1 VSETSSRSRW
11 LLGLCILISLILAW
25 GDSSSDGS
33 WRRFFA
39 QVISPLDKLVADV
52 SAAFRSREQ
61 NALLT
66 TELARSRQIVWQE
79 QNLLKENDRLNA
91 ILALR
96 STLSY
101 ESIPARVINYQTDG
115 LRAELTLDVGQ
126 TDGIKPDM
134 AVLAPE
140 GLVGRVVRVYPHT
153 SLVRLIT
160 DPEERV
166 SCRVYKSRS
175 FCVLRTDELGRIRL
189 DYLSSRAEVE
199 KGDAV
204 VTSGLGGVYP
214 AGVPV
219 GSIENLELNPEQ
231 LFFTAFLKPYVN
243 FSALELVVVAQ
254 PAVKPSEENPA
265 MPAPSTAPAP
275 LVHKPATPRPPAT
288 PTEPPPATP
297 AESQP
302 QPEPAP

>member
-1 VSETSSRSRW
+1 MSETSSRSRW

-25 GDSSSDGS
+25 GDSRTDGS

-39 QVISPLDKLVADV
+39 QAISPLDKLVADV
-52 SAAFRSREQ
+52 SAAFRSRDQ
-61 NALLT
+61 NALLA
-66 TELARSRQIVWQE
+66 TELARSRQIVWHE
-79 QNLLKENDRLNA
+79 QSLLKENDRLNA

-115 LRAELTLDVGQ
+115 LRAELTLDTGE
-126 TDGIKPDM
+126 TDGVKSDM

-140 GLVGRVVRVYPHT
+140 GLVGRVIRVYPHT

-254 PAVKPSEENPA
+254 PAVKPSGENPA

-275 LVHKPATPRPPAT
+275 PVHKTITPRPPVT
-288 PTEPPPATP
+288 PAEPPPTP
-297 AESQP
+297 PDTQP

>member
-1 VSETSSRSRW
+1 MSETSSRSRW

-25 GDSSSDGS
+25 GDSSTDGS

-39 QVISPLDKLVADV
+39 QAISPLDKLVADV

-101 ESIPARVINYQTDG
+101 ESIPTRVINYQTDG
-115 LRAELTLDVGQ
+115 LRAELTLDSGEL
-126 TDGIKPDM
+126 DGVKLDM

-231 LFFTAFLKPYVN
+231 LFFSAFLKPYVN
-243 FSALELVVVAQ
+243 FPALELVVVAQ
-254 PAVKPSEENPA
+254 PVIKPSVDNPTT
-265 MPAPSTAPAP
+265 PAPTTAPAP
-275 LVHKPATPRPPAT
+275 PMHKPAAPRPAET
-288 PTEPPPATP
+288 PTEPPATP
-297 AESQP
+297 DESQP
-302 QPEPAP
+302 QPEPSP

>member
-1 VSETSSRSRW
+1 MSESSSRSRW
-11 LLGLCILISLILAW
+11 LLGLCILVSLILAW
-25 GDSSSDGS
+25 GDSRTDGS

-39 QVISPLDKLVADV
+39 QAISPLDKLVADV
-52 SAAFRSREQ
+52 GAAFRSRAE

-101 ESIPARVINYQTDG
+101 ESIPAHVINYQTDG
-115 LRAELTLDVGQ
+115 LRAELTLDAGEL
-126 TDGIKPDM
+126 DGIKLDM

-140 GLVGRVVRVYPHT
+140 GLVGRVIRVYPHT

-214 AGVPV
+214 AGIPV
-219 GSIENLELNPEQ
+219 GSIESLELSPEQ
-231 LFFTAFLKPYVN
+231 LFFSVLLKPYVN

-254 PAVKPSEENPA
+254 PVIKPSAENPA
-265 MPAPSTAPAP
+265 TPAPTTAPAP
-275 LVHKPATPRPPAT
+275 PVHKPTQPRPTET
-288 PTEPPPATP
+288 PTEPPTAPPEPQPRPTP
-297 AESQP
+297 AP
-302 QPEPAP
+302 